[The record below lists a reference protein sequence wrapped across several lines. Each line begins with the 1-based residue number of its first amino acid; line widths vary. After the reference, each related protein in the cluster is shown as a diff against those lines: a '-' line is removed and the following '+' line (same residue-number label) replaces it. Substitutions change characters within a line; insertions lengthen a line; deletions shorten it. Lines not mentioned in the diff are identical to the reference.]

1 MATNRIVDGLNLQA
15 MIDDLLVANGILKE
29 DNSRIVVGHDGSRV
43 LVDWDNPRT
52 EIFITKMPAD
62 EQLAMEGFA
71 NEKLTQK

>member
-29 DNSRIVVGHDGSRV
+29 DNSRIVVGHD
-43 LVDWDNPRT
+43 NPRT